1 MQEELSKYFNT
12 KAEMQFVSVDGFR
25 NYLNVYQPFYIRYAK
40 IIIIMPALGVKADFY
55 HPLSIALRNLG
66 YIVVSVDLRGT
77 GKSEAKPNKKRNFG
91 YREMLNYDWPVIL
104 DKVNRHF
111 PDKDIYLMG
120 HSLGG
125 QLNVLY
131 AAKHKNLLKGLI
143 LAAACTVH
151 YKAWKF
157 PYNLGVLFGTQA
169 GRLLVKI
176 LGYFPGKKVGFAGT
190 EAKNVIIDWAYT
202 GRTGKYKPLG
212 DDFDYENNFKNIELP
227 VLALSFENDK
237 LAPQKAVKELTGKM
251 KNARK
256 QFYHFTGKNYNHFN
270 WVKQNKDIV
279 DKIDKWIKSLSPA
292 DYHNDYQ

>member
-1 MQEELSKYFNT
+1 
-12 KAEMQFVSVDGFR
+12 
-25 NYLNVYQPFYIRYAK
+25 
-40 IIIIMPALGVKADFY
+40 
-55 HPLSIALRNLG
+55 LG
-66 YIVVSVDLRGT
+66 YIVVTVDLRGT

-91 YREMLNYDWPVIL
+91 YREMLNYDWPVVL

-131 AAKHKNLLKGLI
+131 AAKHKNLVKGLI
-143 LAAACTVH
+143 LTAACTVH

-190 EAKNVIIDWAYT
+190 EAKNVILDWAYT

-212 DDFDYENNFKNIELP
+212 DDFDYESNFKNIELP
-227 VLALSFENDK
+227 VLAISFENDK
-237 LAPQKAVKELTGKM
+237 LAPRKAVEELTGKLSHA
-251 KNARK
+251 KIEHI
-256 QFYHFTGKNYNHFN
+256 HFENNKYDHFN
-270 WVKQNKDIV
+270 WVKQNTELVI
-279 DKIDKWIKSLSPA
+279 KIDDWIKQL
-292 DYHNDYQ
+292 